1 VWPCRQPG
9 GNSCWT
15 ALTSYFA
22 LRQSA
27 RGLGSASNF
36 RYRPWSNYFS
46 NDQRIGPRPGTYGG
60 FAVVSQLDDLSDP
73 RENEPNSAEFAAVY
87 GQYFGFVW
95 RCLRTL
101 GVPERGL
108 DDAAQEVFIVVH
120 RGLSGFRG
128 DSQLRT
134 WLYGIVRNVAYKQA
148 RRVRRKDR
156 AEPIDDQLS
165 SQEPTPGQRA
175 EEAQAADFVQR
186 FALALP
192 EKKREIFVLALVE
205 QFSIPEVAEMIGV
218 PINTAYT
225 RLRAVRAE
233 FRAALVRHGG
243 VAHDSTG

>member
-1 VWPCRQPG
+1 MLSQ
-9 GNSCWT
+9 
-15 ALTSYFA
+15 FD
-22 LRQSA
+22 
-27 RGLGSASNF
+27 GLPD
-36 RYRPWSNYFS
+36 RP
-46 NDQRIGPRPGTYGG
+46 
-60 FAVVSQLDDLSDP
+60 
-73 RENEPNSAEFAAVY
+73 ENAAKPSEFEVLY
-87 GQYFGFVW
+87 GQYVGFVW

-148 RRVRRKDR
+148 RRTRRKDR

-186 FALALP
+186 FALGLP
-192 EKKREIFVLALVE
+192 EKKRELFMLALVE
-205 QFSIPEVAEMIGV
+205 QFSIPEVAEMTGTPV
-218 PINTAYT
+218 NTAYT

-233 FRAALVRHGG
+233 FRAALLRHRG
-243 VAHDSTG
+243 AHDGTG